1 MKAIKD
7 VLVAEVDVSKHK
19 KFSFDRDLRLLT
31 AESYQKVFSNA
42 QRFGNKSFT
51 LLARLNDLDHARL
64 GLAISK
70 KSSKKAVDRN
80 RIKRKFRE
88 SFRTHQMRLPNV
100 DIIAM
105 SKPNANLL
113 DNEEIRK
120 QIDLQ
125 WHFIQKKFSKLA
137 D

>member
-1 MKAIKD
+1 M
-7 VLVAEVDVSKHK
+7 
-19 KFSFDRDLRLLT
+19 RLLT
-31 AESYQKVFSNA
+31 ADGYQYVFA
-42 QRFGNKSFT
+42 KAYRFGNKSFT
-51 LLARLNDLDHARL
+51 LLARKNDLDHARL

-88 SFRTHQMRLPNV
+88 SFRTHQVNLPNV

-105 SKPNANLL
+105 SKPSANLL
-113 DNEEIRK
+113 DNQEIRK

-125 WHFIQKKFSKLA
+125 WHFIRKKFSS
-137 D
+137 